1 MVSAQDVVAASVV
14 VLILPGQLSQELEAS
29 APTSESSSFRRLC
42 SFILIIRL
50 SSHQYS
56 AAKRIYKPINPG
68 GRALRQPNIV
78 LHVPSRA
85 GREEPRVPRGTFIIS
100 PFAVKC
106 AMSVE
111 HSLVI
116 FLLYSTMHWP
126 FCKIM
131 VLSPYQLICCQS
143 VTYLNGFQ
151 HQDIVQVLVRP
162 WLCWRRAV
170 WAVLQLTGFW
180 VPLVY
185 MRKMGAKPRLLF
197 SGRGNIW
204 NCVCVPFVPR
214 ENAPLNSWKNL
225 DACVHLEVWL
235 VCIFKTCAFCLF
247 YVWGMILPGKGA
259 WYNIIRCV

>member
-1 MVSAQDVVAASVV
+1 MVSARDVVAASIVV
-14 VLILPGQLSQELEAS
+14 FILRWQLSQELEAS

-42 SFILIIRL
+42 SFILIIWL

-68 GRALRQPNIV
+68 GRALWQPNIV
-78 LHVPSRA
+78 LHVPGRA
-85 GREEPRVPRGTFIIS
+85 GSEEPRVPRGTFIIS

-143 VTYLNGFQ
+143 VTYLNKISASVNSTGPGEA
-151 HQDIVQVLVRP
+151 L
-162 WLCWRRAV
+162 
-170 WAVLQLTGFW
+170 AVLTNGRLSGPCCSRQDSGYPLFMRGKW
-180 VPLVY
+180 VLSRGCYFLEGETSGTVSVY
-185 MRKMGAKPRLLF
+185 HLF
-197 SGRGNIW
+197 
-204 NCVCVPFVPR
+204 
-214 ENAPLNSWKNL
+214 
-225 DACVHLEVWL
+225 
-235 VCIFKTCAFCLF
+235 
-247 YVWGMILPGKGA
+247 PGKMHL
-259 WYNIIRCV
+259 WIRGKIWMLCSFGSLACMHI